1 MKSIAHVLLIPW
13 QLFNCKPKV
22 KDINDSIVEP
32 YEKEICTKLQLD
44 WCNCIQLE
52 GANNCSVI
60 KPFGSFGTANPI
72 ANIGVSFK
80 LFGKF
85 VEVRAEPNY
94 LTENQ
99 YSPKEKYCVSGPV
112 GATMEPVKPDG
123 ARRSSSLTGRCQSG
137 LTFSLQQKGGRT
149 SSKPPEEQSSGTPS
163 LAAMESETA
172 SGAVSPGAMAQRQ
185 RGFQPQTVF
194 ANRRPAVR
202 LALATPAERGR
213 SRDDGENADE
223 RGRQMRASNVSKGY
237 LAFTR
242 FSVLFAKR
250 CPIFCMIILAG

>member
-13 QLFNCKPKV
+13 QLFDCKPTV
-22 KDINDSIVEP
+22 KDFNDTVVEP
-32 YEKEICTKLQLD
+32 YDKEICTKLQLD
-44 WCNCIQLE
+44 CCICKQLE

-60 KPFGSFGTANPI
+60 KPFVSFGNSKPI
-72 ANIGVSFK
+72 ANIGVNFK

-85 VEVRAEPNY
+85 VEVRAEPNF
-94 LTENQ
+94 LTETQ
-99 YSPKEKYCVSGPV
+99 CLSKEKYCIGGPV

-123 ARRSSSLTGRCQSG
+123 AGRSSSLTSG
-137 LTFSLQQKGGRT
+137 LSYRLLPKGGRT

-194 ANRRPAVR
+194 ANRRPAPRV
-202 LALATPAERGR
+202 ALANPAERGR
-213 SRDDGENADE
+213 SRDDGENAEE
-223 RGRQMRASNVSKGY
+223 RGRQMRASNI
-237 LAFTR
+237 TR
-242 FSVLFAKR
+242 GSQRKLVAR
-250 CPIFCMIILAG
+250 T